1 MPDDDE
7 DVRDD
12 DDGDGSRLGDVDVR
26 TRPDGG
32 AMFSR

>member
-12 DDGDGSRLGDVDVR
+12 DDGDGPRLGDVDVR
-26 TRPDGG
+26 PGPDGG